1 MHIRI
6 LDRYI
11 FKEILLTFLFSI
23 CAFTSVFMGS
33 GTLFRIAEYMTEY
46 GASIVSVAKIFVLS
60 LPGVIVW
67 TFPMSILLAT
77 LLAFGR
83 LSGGSEITAMLSCGV
98 SFQRLCVPGVIL
110 GFAMSLFSL
119 WFNEYIVPWS
129 NDAYTRVL
137 NYEIK
142 GDIAPKSQ
150 DHIIIKD
157 IKSGVIQR
165 LLYARRY
172 NSETQQMEG
181 VTMSLFEHGK
191 ATYIE
196 NAAYAEW
203 KGDEWVM
210 HDGVIYDVA
219 GGENMEQASRHT
231 IRFETQSLPVDQSP
245 REIVNSQKRPEAM
258 TIRELKEQIKI
269 LADQYVDTSKL
280 EKEVYERIT
289 IPFASFVFALVGM
302 PLGLQPNRSGSS
314 RGFAISLIVIF
325 IYYMLMVSMTAM
337 GQSSAMPLWLGVWM
351 PNIVCFFA
359 GLFFIRQASRQGIS
373 LF

>member
-203 KGDEWVM
+203 KGDEWV
-210 HDGVIYDVA
+210 IYDVA

-231 IRFETQSLPVDQSP
+231 IRFETQSLPMDQSP

>member
-6 LDRYI
+6 LDKYI
-11 FKEILLTFLFSI
+11 FKEIMLTFLFSI
-23 CAFTSVFMGS
+23 CAFTAVFMGS
-33 GTLFRIAEYMTEY
+33 GTLFRIAEYITDY
-46 GASIVSVAKIFVLS
+46 GASLASVAKIFVLS

-67 TFPMSILLAT
+67 TFPMSMLLAT

-83 LSGGSEITAMLSCGV
+83 LSSGSEITAMLSCGI
-98 SFQRLCVPGVIL
+98 SFKRLCVPGVIL
-110 GFAMSLFSL
+110 GFVMSLFSV

-129 NDAYTRVL
+129 NDAYERVL

-142 GDIAPKSQ
+142 KNVAPKSQ

-157 IKSGVIQR
+157 IKSGTIQR

-172 NSETQQMEG
+172 NGDTQQMEG
-181 VTMSLFEHGK
+181 ITIQIFDQGK
-191 ATYIE
+191 ATHVE

-203 KGDEWVM
+203 KENEWVM
-210 HDGVIYDVA
+210 HQGVIYDVTR
-219 GGENMEQASRHT
+219 GESQEQLSRHT
-231 IRFETQSLPVDQSP
+231 VHFDTQTLPVNQSP
-245 REIVNSQKRPEAM
+245 QEIVNAQKRPEAM

-269 LADQYVDTSKL
+269 LSDQYVDTSKL
-280 EKEVYERIT
+280 ETEMYQRVT

-325 IYYMLMVSMTAM
+325 IYYMLMVLMGAV
-337 GQSSAMPLWLGVWM
+337 GQSSAMPLWLGIWM

-359 GLFFIRQASRQGIS
+359 GLFFIRQASR
-373 LF
+373 